1 MTLLRLFVGFL
12 CLCIGAPM
20 AQAHEV
26 NPAYLEVTET
36 APDRHAVVWKQPLKD
51 GMRLRLTPVFPETCV
66 AGPVQASLAPGIV
79 VERWQLDCDL
89 TTGSVRVT
97 GLERTLTDAFVRVQ
111 RLNGDTITAVLR
123 AGSDDVSL
131 DREATSSP
139 ATAYLWI
146 GVEHIWFGYDH
157 LLFVLGMV
165 LLVRLRQLFL
175 TITAFTIA
183 HSITLALSALAG
195 VSLPGAPVEIT
206 IALSIVLLAREA
218 IGRMRGE
225 VTLSQTYP
233 WLIAFGF
240 GLIHGFG
247 FSGALASIGLP
258 KGQEVLALL
267 LFNLGVEL
275 GQLAFIAVLV
285 ALGVLAFRLIKA
297 SERPLRYIAA
307 YGIGIA
313 GTYWALERIA
323 ATFFLAA

>member
-1 MTLLRLFVGFL
+1 MSFLRLLVGL
-12 CLCIGAPM
+12 ICLFITAPVT
-20 AQAHEV
+20 QAHEV

-36 APDRHAVVWKQPLKD
+36 APQRHAIVWKQPLKD
-51 GMRLRLTPVFPETCV
+51 GRRLRLVPVFPETCKT
-66 AGPVQASLAPGIV
+66 GPVQTQLAPGIV
-79 VERWQLDCDL
+79 VQRWQIECDL
-89 TTGSVRVT
+89 SSGDIRVT
-97 GLERTLTDAFVRVQ
+97 GLERTLTDAFIRVQ
-111 RLNGDTITAVLR
+111 RLDGDTITAVLR
-123 AGSDDVSL
+123 AGSDRLAL
-131 DREATSSP
+131 DSEATGSP
-139 ATAYLWI
+139 AAAYLWI

-225 VTLSQTYP
+225 LTLSQTYP

-275 GQLAFIAVLV
+275 GQLAFIAVLFAMG
-285 ALGVLAFRLIKA
+285 ALVFRLVKT
-297 SERPLRYIAA
+297 SERPLRYVAA

-313 GTYWALERIA
+313 GTYWALERIS
-323 ATFFLAA
+323 ATFLQAM